1 MRRRRLLAA
10 GFSSCAASWVP
21 RAFAADAGV
30 SERSILFGQS
40 AVLSGPLGVSM
51 KAFNA
56 GAALVFDEINA
67 HGGIAG
73 RQLRLVSLD
82 DGLKPEV
89 AAANY
94 KALLAEHG
102 VFGFFGGVGSGTI
115 AAATPIL
122 RESNAPLIGNYA
134 LSDAVREKARGAAY
148 FVRAH
153 YGREAEKLVQHLAT
167 IGNTRI
173 GVAHLA
179 NPGGEEVLA
188 LVRKAIAA
196 EGKAG
201 DVVASAAVK
210 NDGSNVVEAARS
222 LAASSAQAVIMF
234 LSGPPVAELM
244 KTMLAAGASPSFY
257 GMSVVAGDQV
267 AKTLG
272 DRMRG
277 LAISQVV
284 PYPWADADASARGYR
299 ERCAAAH
306 IAPDYTGYEGYINAL
321 VLVEALRRAGR
332 EVTRASLHAT
342 MRSLKARIAGM
353 DVDFSG
359 SSPTG
364 SRFVDLVHVSPDRG
378 FRR

>member
-1 MRRRRLLAA
+1 
-10 GFSSCAASWVP
+10 
-21 RAFAADAGV
+21 
-30 SERSILFGQS
+30 
-40 AVLSGPLGVSM
+40 
-51 KAFNA
+51 
-56 GAALVFDEINA
+56 
-67 HGGIAG
+67 
-73 RQLRLVSLD
+73 
-82 DGLKPEV
+82 
-89 AAANY
+89 
-94 KALLAEHG
+94 
-102 VFGFFGGVGSGTI
+102 
-115 AAATPIL
+115 
-122 RESNAPLIGNYA
+122 
-134 LSDAVREKARGAAY
+134 VREKARGAAY

-284 PYPWADADASARGYR
+284 R
-299 ERCAAAH
+299 
-306 IAPDYTGYEGYINAL
+306 
-321 VLVEALRRAGR
+321 
-332 EVTRASLHAT
+332 
-342 MRSLKARIAGM
+342 
-353 DVDFSG
+353 
-359 SSPTG
+359 
-364 SRFVDLVHVSPDRG
+364 
-378 FRR
+378 